1 MAMALK
7 SSMTS
12 SDVRRVVLATAGLIA
27 GASLIFELTVQS
39 GHKQV
44 INAVIDALI
53 VACVV
58 WELRH
63 RARTEYLALFLGM
76 IYGTMSIIESTA
88 GFEVTN
94 FSPSTQLAMLILLS
108 VVYLATREEMSSW
121 AVVAFSCFIAGFTI
135 VSVTTNPLSASDAL
149 GMIAVGV
156 PGQMVVIY
164 MMHRVMHR
172 LHDVSSTD
180 AAYAR
185 IQSALSR
192 CSQALLSRGA
202 EEPLEVALSALLDAT
217 EADYA
222 YVDINRIDNEGHVTW
237 ELVADASGGRYPV
250 LKDIDRKGDYLLMG
264 DSEALLR
271 SGSPAKVVTVDL
283 PTQLRLLYEEE
294 GIKSEI
300 MAPIFIE
307 DRWVGSIGYTDH
319 EREGEWSELEVDAL
333 MRAAD
338 MVGAYWQRE
347 AAREGLMELAE
358 AKDRFIAAVS
368 HELRTPLSA
377 VLGFAAELA
386 ERADSFSSEELNEM
400 ASFVHSQ
407 SVELTQLVDD
417 LLTAERAASG
427 NLTMKSEDVKLLSQV
442 QDILAALPGPRVD
455 VDGVE
460 TVARGDSLRVR
471 QIVRNLITNAMKY
484 GGDRIEVEVRSI
496 GSSASVVVRD
506 NGRGV
511 RGVDSEKIFDAYYR
525 AARTDS
531 QPDSVGLGLAVA
543 RQLARLMDG
552 DVTYRRERGWT
563 TFELTLRGVEKE
575 ARPDGADGA

>member
-1 MAMALK
+1 MAMAIR
-7 SSMTS
+7 SSITGS
-12 SDVRRVVLATAGLIA
+12 GVRRVVLATAGLIA
-27 GASLIFELTVQS
+27 GVSLIFEVTVQS

-76 IYGTMSIIESTA
+76 IYGTMSIIESTTA
-88 GFEVTN
+88 VELTN

-121 AVVAFSCFIAGFTI
+121 AVVAFSCFIAGFTV
-135 VSVTTNPLSASDAL
+135 VSVTANPLSASDAL

-250 LKDIDRKGDYLLMG
+250 LDDIDQKGDYLLMG
-264 DSEALLR
+264 DAEVMLR
-271 SGSPAKVVTVDL
+271 SGAPAKVVTADL
-283 PTQLRLLYEEE
+283 PAQLRLLYEEE

-347 AAREGLMELAE
+347 AAREGLMELAV

-377 VLGFAAELA
+377 VMGFAAELA
-386 ERADSFSSEELNEM
+386 ERADSLSSEELNEM

-455 VDGVE
+455 VGGLE

-484 GGDRIEVEVRSI
+484 GGDRIEVEVQSI
-496 GSSASVVVRD
+496 GPTASVVVRD
-506 NGRGV
+506 NGTGV

-543 RQLARLMDG
+543 RQLARLMEG

-563 TFELTLRGVEKE
+563 TFELTLQGVEKE
-575 ARPDGADGA
+575 GRPDRV